1 MHHLAFFQSYYNIK
15 QCFFVIFWLKY
26 LFNKHPE
33 FLVNRYNIELVDELN
48 EDNEIV
54 LLERIGQKRGLLRA
68 KGEVEISKVEE
79 LILKEFK
86 EGIMGRYSLE
96 SVEEIYG

>member
-1 MHHLAFFQSYYNIK
+1 MESP
-15 QCFFVIFWLKY
+15 
-26 LFNKHPE
+26 PE
-33 FLVNRYNIELVDELN
+33 RDTYI
-48 EDNEIV
+48 I

-68 KGEVEISKVEE
+68 KGEVELSKVEE

-96 SVEEIYG
+96 TVEEIYG